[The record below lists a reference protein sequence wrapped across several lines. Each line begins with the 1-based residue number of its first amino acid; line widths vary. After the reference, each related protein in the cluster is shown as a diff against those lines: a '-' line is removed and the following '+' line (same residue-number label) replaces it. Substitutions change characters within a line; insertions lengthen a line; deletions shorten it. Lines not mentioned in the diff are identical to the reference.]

1 MERCKPRRREA
12 RRLNLAV
19 DRGVYEKFLPVMERE
34 WGGSLSS
41 WVEYA
46 MECYS
51 RDSCEGCPYQDT
63 AGIRRAGIGRKHRP
77 GEEAEG
83 K

>member
-1 MERCKPRRREA
+1 MERCRPRRRVA
-12 RRLNLAV
+12 KRLNLAV
-19 DRGVYEKFLPVMERE
+19 DRAVYERFLPVMEHE

-51 RDSCEGCPYQDT
+51 RDSCEGCPYT
-63 AGIRRAGIGRKHRP
+63 ETVGARRAGIGRRYRGADQP
-77 GEEAEG
+77 AEG
-83 K
+83 